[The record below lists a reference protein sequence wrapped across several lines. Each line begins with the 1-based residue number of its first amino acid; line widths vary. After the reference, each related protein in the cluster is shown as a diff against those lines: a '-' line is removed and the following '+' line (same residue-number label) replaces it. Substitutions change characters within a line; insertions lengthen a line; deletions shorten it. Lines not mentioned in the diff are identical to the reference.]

1 MNKAI
6 GWQKKGYSHGWEIE
20 QQVNFFSR
28 NLLSSQIMKD
38 IRLLVMDLDGTVVGH
53 SNQIETEVL
62 QAIQAVQDRGIQVAI
77 ATGRMYQSALRF
89 HQAIASKLP
98 LMAYQGAWIQDPQT
112 NELHRHWTL
121 SKEYAH
127 ELLDFFEQPELRDRL
142 SIHFYIEDQLYVKE
156 ILEETERYV
165 ERSSV
170 KAHAVGDLRELL
182 TVDPTKVLV
191 QSSDVNLIDQLWQL
205 LKKRYAP
212 TDIYLTKSVDIFLE
226 ATNPQVN
233 KGTAVKYL
241 AEELLGLEP
250 EQVMTIG
257 DNLNDLEM
265 LEYAGVGVAMG
276 DAPEA
281 VKRTAQWVAP
291 SVEARGAAVAIEKFL
306 LS

>member
-1 MNKAI
+1 MN
-6 GWQKKGYSHGWEIE
+6 
-20 QQVNFFSR
+20 
-28 NLLSSQIMKD
+28 D
-38 IRLLVMDLDGTVVGH
+38 IRLLVVDLDGTVVGH

-62 QAIQAVQDRGIQVAI
+62 KAIQAVKDQGIQVAI

-89 HQAIASKLP
+89 HQAIASPLP
-98 LMAYQGAWIQDPQT
+98 LMAYQGAWIQNPQT

-170 KAHAVGDLRELL
+170 TAHAVGDLRDLL

-241 AEELLGLEP
+241 AEELLGLEAA
-250 EQVMTIG
+250 QVMTIG

-265 LEYAGVGVAMG
+265 LEYAGIGVAMG

-291 SVEARGAAVAIEKFL
+291 SVEARGVAVAIEKFL
-306 LS
+306 FS